1 MKFNGGKEFLQ
12 TSCILLLLICSAMGF
27 SSQKMPVLA
36 RHGTLKGEMK
46 RIADEHQRG
55 ISSVVST
62 SKTIVPRMKMSAAVM
77 ADAAAVMSSDILSK
91 TSLMSRFSALRISK
105 MIHVSMYTSSILDS
119 MILSLSY
126 ILFIYVESMVCVD
139 SSVPLQQF
147 WDLLRENQI
156 RINVILTSSYN
167 VFYPSSLQY
176 KSTAIK
182 SCSLL
187 NGIEVVGAFSSTLV
201 TS

>member
-1 MKFNGGKEFLQ
+1 
-12 TSCILLLLICSAMGF
+12 
-27 SSQKMPVLA
+27 
-36 RHGTLKGEMK
+36 
-46 RIADEHQRG
+46 
-55 ISSVVST
+55 
-62 SKTIVPRMKMSAAVM
+62 
-77 ADAAAVMSSDILSK
+77 
-91 TSLMSRFSALRISK
+91 
-105 MIHVSMYTSSILDS
+105 